1 MDIRAVIATI
11 VLGLITTVIAEL
23 LGISQRISPVDTGVL
38 SNILVRAIVV
48 FIIFALIIY
57 GLLSLIIRR
66 RDKLR
71 SENAP
76 PVFTATQRP
85 QKIIDKVEIE
95 KFDVKWKGLYGTL
108 RDLPTS
114 TVDDAY
120 VYVDG
125 PYCPKDD
132 TKLKSRTVP
141 KWFVFEENAWVCP
154 HCGSSYS
161 RSTTHYLGE
170 DNVVEDE
177 LERIF
182 HQRHHQ
188 PRTRDF

>member
-1 MDIRAVIATI
+1 MDIRTAIASI
-11 VLGLITTVIAEL
+11 VLGLVTAVIGEL
-23 LGISQRISPVDTGVL
+23 LGISQRVSPVDTGVL
-38 SNILVRAIVV
+38 NNVLVRGAVV
-48 FIIFALIIY
+48 FIILALVIY
-57 GLLSLIIRR
+57 GLLSLIIKR

-71 SENAP
+71 NKNAP
-76 PVFTATQRP
+76 VAFTARRRP
-85 QKIIDKVEIE
+85 QKVIDKVEIE
-95 KFDVKWKGLYGTL
+95 KFGVKWEGLYGTL

-114 TVDDAY
+114 GVDDAY

-125 PYCPKDD
+125 PYCPEDD

-161 RSTTHYLGE
+161 RPTMHYLDE

-182 HQRHHQ
+182 QQRYHQS
-188 PRTRDF
+188 

>member
-1 MDIRAVIATI
+1 MDIRAVIVSI
-11 VLGLITTVIAEL
+11 LIGLITAAIGEL
-23 LGISQRISPVDTGVL
+23 LGISERISPVDTGIL
-38 SNILVRAIVV
+38 NNILVRGTVV
-48 FIIFALIIY
+48 FVILALVIY
-57 GLLSLIIRR
+57 VLLSLMIKR

-76 PVFTATQRP
+76 VVFTAKQRP
-85 QKIIDKVEIE
+85 QKIIDKIKIK
-95 KFDVKWKGLYGTL
+95 KFGVKWEGLYGTR

-114 TVDDAY
+114 GVDDAY

-141 KWFVFEENAWVCP
+141 KWFVFEENTWVCP
-154 HCGSSYS
+154 HCGSSHS
-161 RSTTHYLGE
+161 RPTTHYLDE
-170 DNVVEDE
+170 DSVVEDE

-182 HQRHHQ
+182 QQRH
-188 PRTRDF
+188 D